1 MAHFFVIGSARS
13 GGYLVYGILCSDPD
27 SNPVLTENHF
37 VSDALLAYSNSRRR
51 LDHEKRH
58 FFTGARDAREFYSDW
73 ITSFLERIQSRY
85 APAKHLIIK
94 SILLGPCCPNLHEIM
109 PDAKFIMSMR
119 DPRDIVASLIEV
131 GERQQR
137 IQGINQYPRD
147 ADELA
152 SIVMRTYAPCLT
164 CRDPGFDEKIRVVK
178 YERLVTDPSSIIAKM
193 EAWTGLDLSGF
204 DPSTTWPRTRRDFSH
219 DKETSPFITEPYGEA
234 ITAQSVGRF
243 TDTLSGE
250 ETATVERICAP
261 IMQAFEYP
269 PSEPG

>member
-1 MAHFFVIGSARS
+1 M
-13 GGYLVYGILCSDPD
+13 YGILCSDPY

-37 VSDALLAYSNSRRR
+37 VSDAALAYSNSRNR
-51 LDHEKRH
+51 LDREKGH

-94 SILLGPCCPNLHEIM
+94 STGLSPYSPDLHEIM
-109 PDAKFIMSMR
+109 PDARFIMSMR
-119 DPRDIVASLIEV
+119 DPRDIVASMIEV

-137 IQGINQYPRD
+137 MWGNNQYPRD
-147 ADELA
+147 ADGLA
-152 SIVMRTYAPCLT
+152 SLVMKTYAPCLT
-164 CRDPGFDEKIRVVK
+164 CRDPGFNEKLYVVI

-193 EAWTGLDLSGF
+193 ETWAGLDLSGF
-204 DPSTTWPRTRRDFSH
+204 DPSTTWPRTKRDFSRE
-219 DKETSPFITEPYGEA
+219 KEASPFITEPYGEA
-234 ITAQSVGRF
+234 ITSNLVGRF

-261 IMQAFEYP
+261 IMQAFGYP
-269 PSEPG
+269 PSEAA